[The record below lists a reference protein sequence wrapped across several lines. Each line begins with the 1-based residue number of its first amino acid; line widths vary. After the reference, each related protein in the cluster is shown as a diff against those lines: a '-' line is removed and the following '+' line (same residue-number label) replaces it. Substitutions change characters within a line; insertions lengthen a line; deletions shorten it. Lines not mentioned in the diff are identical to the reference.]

1 MRIMKL
7 DISELLFGDD
17 FDLVNKGAI
26 AEQFIGLEVMKHS
39 SCYRQEGLFYWHRE
53 ALNSNAEIDYLVSVY
68 KVGHLALY
76 VEILRDFSPL
86 PKDRDGGEKLL
97 NSDIMD
103 RHFCGVFD
111 GVELMLFPAGKDLRE
126 IATLKRIPVL
136 LNQILRYFSPGIF
149 QIVRI
154 RFGKPL
160 QAEHQHFQFIAF

>member
-76 VEILRDFSPL
+76 VEILRPPDAS
-86 PKDRDGGEKLL
+86 GGLKI
-97 NSDIMD
+97 ST
-103 RHFCGVFD
+103 FKGF
-111 GVELMLFPAGKDLRE
+111 FPAPEGSGRRGKTFKL
-126 IATLKRIPVL
+126 
-136 LNQILRYFSPGIF
+136 
-149 QIVRI
+149 
-154 RFGKPL
+154 
-160 QAEHQHFQFIAF
+160 